1 MTGGRHSPSIDQTRL
16 VYAMGFA
23 ERLRALMAERGLTGL
38 ALARKVRCDQAYI
51 SRLASG
57 KQRPSQK
64 IAQILD
70 EVLGAGGELET
81 LATLT
86 QVPAQP
92 SASPVTAETVPDGYG
107 ECDYLDAVERRELLR
122 LSALG
127 LLAGPSVRA
136 SGELLRQLLER
147 VLGTAETYNRE
158 DWELAC
164 LDHMHAIL
172 TRPAAIVREGL
183 IIDLAALQR
192 QLAHASGDAVPDLRR
207 ATAWLSAL
215 HGNVLTRMGDY
226 ESARRWWATA
236 RHGADASGDAD
247 MRVWVRGA
255 EAAFGLYT
263 PRAPESVAILAA
275 TARRIAGKRVSPGLM
290 CAMSAEAQ
298 AFAVLGQPSKAERV
312 LDELAGLCGKVDG
325 TGYGWIDDSIW
336 YVRSWV
342 YAYLGRDGAAAGARD
357 RVITSSLS
365 YQNVANARL
374 HEAISLARQGAGER
388 GLTRAAE
395 VVNELQPAYRS
406 HMILHTARRV
416 LDAVAI
422 EQRSRP
428 AAQDLRVVLK
438 AAGPGS

>member
-1 MTGGRHSPSIDQTRL
+1 
-16 VYAMGFA
+16 MGFA
-23 ERLRALMAERGLTGL
+23 ERLRALMAERGLSGK
-38 ALARKVRCDQAYI
+38 ALAREAFCDPAYV

-57 KQRPSQK
+57 KQPPSAK
-64 IAQILD
+64 IAQALD
-70 EVLGAGGELET
+70 EALGANGELKT
-81 LATLT
+81 LATSPH
-86 QVPAQP
+86 VPARP
-92 SASPVTAETVPDGYG
+92 AATPVNAEMAPDRYG

-147 VLGTAETYNRE
+147 VLETAETCNRE

-172 TRPAAIVREGL
+172 TRPAAMVREGL

-192 QLAHASGDAVPDLRR
+192 QLAHASRDAMPDLRR

-215 HGNVLTRMGDY
+215 HGNVLTRMGDH

-247 MRVWVRGA
+247 VRVWVRGA
-255 EAAFGLYT
+255 EAAFGLYA
-263 PRAPESVAILAA
+263 PRAPESVAVLAA
-275 TARRIAGKRVSPGLM
+275 AARRIAGKRVSPGLM

-325 TGYGWIDDSIW
+325 AGYGWIDDSIW

-342 YAYLGRDGAAAGARD
+342 YAHLGRAAAAAAARD
-357 RVITSSLS
+357 QVIASSPS

-374 HEAISLARQGAGER
+374 HEAISLVREGAGEH

-395 VVNELQPAYRS
+395 VVNELEPAYRS
-406 HMILHTARRV
+406 HMILHTAQRV

-422 EQRSRP
+422 GQRSRP
-428 AAQDLRVVLK
+428 AAQDLRAALK